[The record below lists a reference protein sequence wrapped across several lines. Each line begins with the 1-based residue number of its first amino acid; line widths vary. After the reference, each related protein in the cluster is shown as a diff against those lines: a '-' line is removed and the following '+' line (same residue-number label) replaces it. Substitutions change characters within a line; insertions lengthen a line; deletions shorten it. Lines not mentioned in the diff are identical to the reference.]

1 MFKQFT
7 YLLTLVYIILLT
19 FFAGV
24 ASAPFFSYLM
34 ANPIWFGL
42 FIPFAALLTCMYLI
56 VCICHFRN
64 KQRIVQIDETYHLVV

>member
-1 MFKQFT
+1 MFKQLT
-7 YLLTLVYIILLT
+7 YLLTLVFIILLI

-42 FIPFAALLTCMYLI
+42 FVPFATILAFMYFI
-56 VCICHFRN
+56 VCIYHFKN
-64 KQRIVQIDETYHLVV
+64 KQRIVQVDETYHLIV